1 MARRQMLT
9 EDERRSRLVDA
20 DGREPQHAPP
30 RRQAPRPQTKA
41 HPWQASGQ
49 WKPSKASREG
59 HQGRCR

>member
-30 RRQAPRPQTKA
+30 RRQAPKL
-41 HPWQASGQ
+41 GQ
-49 WKPSKASREG
+49 QSRRSAAGRFRSKGCTMEFA
-59 HQGRCR
+59 